1 MAVSGFGTNLGE
13 LFNAKAILV
22 KEASEIVFNH

>member
-1 MAVSGFGTNLGE
+1 MIAGLGLASLFNGFINLCG

-22 KEASEIVFNH
+22 GR